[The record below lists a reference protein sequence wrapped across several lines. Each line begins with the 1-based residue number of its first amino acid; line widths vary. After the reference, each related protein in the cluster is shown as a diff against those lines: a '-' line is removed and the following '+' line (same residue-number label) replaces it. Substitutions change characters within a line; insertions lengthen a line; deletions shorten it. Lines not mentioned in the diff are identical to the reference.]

1 MIRSV
6 DRYYVN
12 ILILLTMQL
21 VKTELGSMRSCLG
34 DVLHRIFFSVRNQF
48 NIQSSSLKK
57 SKERLFYQQE
67 VQFRYFPAE
76 NLNLIFIDLLC
87 LYKIKKN
94 DILLILV
101 CLLFCQLIDNLKNIN
116 SYKRK
121 KCMIQVQGSFYAKYI

>member
-34 DVLHRIFFSVRNQF
+34 DLLHRIFIFRKELVQYS
-48 NIQSSSLKK
+48 IILLKK
-57 SKERLFYQQE
+57 SKERLFYQHE

-87 LYKIKKN
+87 LYKIKKK

-101 CLLFCQLIDNLKNIN
+101 CLLFC
-116 SYKRK
+116 
-121 KCMIQVQGSFYAKYI
+121 